1 MSMTITE
8 ETIESFFNLIRNWD
22 ADAKRRLMNR
32 ISASLGESSF
42 SENELWACINEMEC
56 DTQIDALLNDVRKN

>member
-42 SENELWACINEMEC
+42 SENELWACISEMEC